1 MIITVPDIKYEFRMS
16 PAKNNA
22 LCFST
27 PPASPSAIESAQR
40 VRDLER
46 TLFPV
51 WTRAKIWLRTRGY
64 VAWGVWRV
72 LKLTLRNV
80 QGHIGILLAKSPS
93 ALGCGPMLEKSPTGR
108 LCTNRRTHARV
119 LGIRELAA
127 LYPWASSI
135 EERIFL
141 AGFDMGEEFALHLSD
156 IPLEEISYPDTSVS

>member
-51 WTRAKIWLRTRGY
+51 WTRAKIWHLTRYLLRFLLHTNIRKCPTETQPPLARDRKGETR
-64 VAWGVWRV
+64 
-72 LKLTLRNV
+72 
-80 QGHIGILLAKSPS
+80 
-93 ALGCGPMLEKSPTGR
+93 TG
-108 LCTNRRTHARV
+108 
-119 LGIRELAA
+119 
-127 LYPWASSI
+127 
-135 EERIFL
+135 
-141 AGFDMGEEFALHLSD
+141 
-156 IPLEEISYPDTSVS
+156 